1 MIGININIKIITHG
15 RYVFRI
21 SLDILYFIKN
31 NIESVKKR
39 KTPSERT
46 IVQHDAKINDKNIS
60 LFSYLKKNTNDDTPN
75 KMNNGS
81 VMPNNE
87 LRIILGSNANSAAPT
102 NAIFSSKYFLHKK

>member
-1 MIGININIKIITHG
+1 MIGINISIKIITHG

-21 SLDILYFIKN
+21 SLEILYFIKN
-31 NIESVKKR
+31 NIVSVKKR
-39 KTPSERT
+39 KIPSERT
-46 IVQHDAKINDKNIS
+46 IVQHDANMKDKNIS
-60 LFSYLKKNTNDDTPN
+60 LLSYLKKSTNDDTPN

-87 LRIILGSNANSAAPT
+87 LSIILGSNANNAAPT